1 MKDYLYLSDDDGD
14 RFQTRFKVSKTPAVE
29 RLINESKF
37 GEALNLIDEIIESDE
52 SAQNFYL
59 KARILV
65 GLLRFDEAIRCF
77 DKSLSLEESG
87 DAYTQ
92 KANAFYQWAKIT
104 YFPDGDFSKALL
116 LIDSA
121 IKTAPDH
128 IDLSEFYF
136 LKAEILEGLNKLVE
150 AQRYYLMAHGE
161 FERLKELDSQIEYL
175 KNTSDDVVV
184 LTGSHFYDFTPKKG
198 MIVDLIAEVDN
209 EHDSDA
215 VAVYFN
221 GSKIA
226 YLANSPYTLVEG
238 AKSASDVKNKIS
250 DDSKAEIIF
259 IYLGEYVMARLI

>member
-1 MKDYLYLSDDDGD
+1 MKDYLYLSDDEGD
-14 RFQTRFKVSKTPAVE
+14 RFQTKFKVSKTPAIE
-29 RLINESKF
+29 RLISESKF
-37 GEALNLIDEIIESDE
+37 GDALILIDEILKTDE
-52 SAQNFYL
+52 SSENLIL

-65 GLLRFDEAIRCF
+65 NLSRFEEAIRCF
-77 DKSLSLEESG
+77 DESLKFSESG
-87 DAYTQ
+87 DVLTQ

-104 YFPDGDFSKALL
+104 YFPEGDFSKALF

-121 IKTAPDH
+121 ITSSPDH
-128 IDLSEFYF
+128 LDLSEFYF
-136 LKAEILEGLNKLVE
+136 LKAEILEGLNELVE

-161 FERLKELDSQIEYL
+161 FERLKELESQIEYL

-184 LTGSHFYDFTPKKG
+184 LTGSHFYDFTPEKG
-198 MIVDLIAEVDN
+198 MVVDLVCESDN

-215 VAVYFN
+215 VAVYFD

-226 YLANSPYTLVEG
+226 YLANSPYTLVDG

-259 IYLGEYVMARLI
+259 VYLGEYVMARLI